1 MKITFCA
8 HITPFLKGIE
18 EEKAIGKLMPMNK
31 SSMIKSL
38 QDKGNVV
45 AMVGDGVNDS
55 VSMIQAHIG

>member
-1 MKITFCA
+1 
-8 HITPFLKGIE
+8 
-18 EEKAIGKLMPMNK
+18 MPMNK

-55 VSMIQAHIG
+55 VSMIQAHIGS